1 MKDVD
6 NLRKE
11 LHGVTPTREDTSW
24 FAKWYFWVLGIIC
37 VVGAIGFV
45 LNWAAGWAAV
55 PAQVASAENVQKQ
68 WAFAYQYDESLQA
81 AARQVCSA
89 EKGVAESSSDAE
101 RTQRRSQALAYE
113 QNYARIEAE
122 FNAKLRNAFEAKYVA
137 PSDVPKR
144 APTLVE
150 MKAKVCGQ

>member
-1 MKDVD
+1 MGEMND
-6 NLRKE
+6 LRKG
-11 LHGVTPTREDTSW
+11 LHAVAPTRDDASW
-24 FAKWYFWVLGIIC
+24 LARWYLWLLGLVVAAVVIAGIVGWVGS
-37 VVGAIGFV
+37 
-45 LNWAAGWAAV
+45 WAAV

-89 EKGVAESSSDAE
+89 EKAVTESSSEAE
-101 RTQRRSQALAYE
+101 RTQRRSQALAFE
-113 QNYARIEAE
+113 QNYFRIEAE

-144 APTLVE
+144 APTLAE
-150 MKAKVCGQ
+150 MKAKVCGP

>member
-1 MKDVD
+1 MDKNDF
-6 NLRKE
+6 RKE
-11 LHGVTPTREDTSW
+11 MHAVTPTREDTS
-24 FAKWYFWVLGIIC
+24 FLAKWYLW
-37 VVGAIGFV
+37 VVGLIVAASVIGGIV
-45 LNWAAGWAAV
+45 VWVGGWAAV
-55 PAQVASAENVQKQ
+55 PAQVTSAENVQKQ

-89 EKGVAESSSDAE
+89 EKGVAESSSDME

-144 APTLVE
+144 APTLTE
-150 MKAKVCGQ
+150 MKAKVCGH